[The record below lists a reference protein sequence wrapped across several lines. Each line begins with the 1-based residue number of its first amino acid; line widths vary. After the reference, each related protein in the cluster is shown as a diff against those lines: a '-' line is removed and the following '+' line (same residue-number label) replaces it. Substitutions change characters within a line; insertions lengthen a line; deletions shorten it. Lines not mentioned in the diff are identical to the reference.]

1 MRRALFLTSAA
12 VLALGLAA
20 CKSEPEA
27 EGKAKAAIRPVVSV
41 LVEPRREQVIGFSGT
56 IQPRFQ
62 TDRGFRVLGRLI
74 SRHADVGD
82 SVAPGQVLAQID
94 PVLLDLAVRGSEADL
109 AKAQAQLANATASE
123 GRIRA
128 LFEKQVAN
136 QADFDNAKQALEA
149 ATAGVQQAQANL
161 AKAVEQRSYA
171 TLVADEAGVV
181 TSVNAEIGQTVAA
194 GQKVMTIART
204 DAREAVVDIPDFT
217 ARTMNQSDLFSVRLQ
232 ADPSV
237 VAAGKLR
244 EIAPQADQA
253 TRTRRVKITLDQ
265 AAEAFRLG
273 ATVTVLPTSRSEA
286 EPMAE
291 LPASAILDR
300 DGQTRVW
307 LIDTQTK
314 TVRSLQVHLA
324 ERDERKARI
333 IGQLPAGARIVAAGV
348 HSLSEGQAV
357 KIDERTAP

>member
-74 SRHADVGD
+74 SRHVDVGD

-128 LFEKQVAN
+128 LFEKQVAIRPISTMRSRRWRRRRR
-136 QADFDNAKQALEA
+136 ASSRHRPISPRRSSSA
-149 ATAGVQQAQANL
+149 AT
-161 AKAVEQRSYA
+161 R
-171 TLVADEAGVV
+171 
-181 TSVNAEIGQTVAA
+181 
-194 GQKVMTIART
+194 RWW
-204 DAREAVVDIPDFT
+204 
-217 ARTMNQSDLFSVRLQ
+217 
-232 ADPSV
+232 
-237 VAAGKLR
+237 
-244 EIAPQADQA
+244 
-253 TRTRRVKITLDQ
+253 RTR
-265 AAEAFRLG
+265 
-273 ATVTVLPTSRSEA
+273 
-286 EPMAE
+286 
-291 LPASAILDR
+291 PAS
-300 DGQTRVW
+300 
-307 LIDTQTK
+307 
-314 TVRSLQVHLA
+314 
-324 ERDERKARI
+324 
-333 IGQLPAGARIVAAGV
+333 
-348 HSLSEGQAV
+348 
-357 KIDERTAP
+357 